1 MFRLAD
7 SILHFQFF
15 SRSFFFQC
23 GFLCFVPC
31 VIAFVSTFRVF
42 TQFYYNRFFLV
53 VLYFFYLWLVSR
65 RYQWMTWWIYIQA
78 MVYRFYIHFY
88 CWNYNTFELEWLRTF
103 LFSSK
108 IISVCKE
115 RSQFHWNLNTIL
127 CSRLN
132 WRKKNALMLTN
143 PVFTFKSCSFH
154 PDLTSFLLCLFASL
168 CTKEI
173 H

>member
-1 MFRLAD
+1 MPIFIWFYVPFGGFD
-7 SILHFQFF
+7 SSFSIFF
-15 SRSFFFQC
+15 LVRFFFIQC

-42 TQFYYNRFFLV
+42 TQFYYNRFFFLV

-78 MVYRFYIHFY
+78 MVYRFYIHFLLL
-88 CWNYNTFELEWLRTF
+88 ELQYVWAWVIEDLS

-108 IISVCKE
+108 IISVCIE

-132 WRKKNALMLTN
+132 WREKKWY
-143 PVFTFKSCSFH
+143 
-154 PDLTSFLLCLFASL
+154 
-168 CTKEI
+168 
-173 H
+173 

>member
-15 SRSFFFQC
+15 SRSFFFSVV
-23 GFLCFVPC
+23 FYVL
-31 VIAFVSTFRVF
+31 FRVLLLLSRHSVSSHSF
-42 TQFYYNRFFLV
+42 ITIDIFLV

-78 MVYRFYIHFY
+78 MVYRLYIHFY

-108 IISVCKE
+108 IISVCIE

-132 WRKKNALMLTN
+132 WRKKMY
-143 PVFTFKSCSFH
+143 
-154 PDLTSFLLCLFASL
+154 
-168 CTKEI
+168 
-173 H
+173 

>member
-15 SRSFFFQC
+15 SRSFFFSVV
-23 GFLCFVPC
+23 FYVL
-31 VIAFVSTFRVF
+31 FRVLLLLSRHSVSSHSF
-42 TQFYYNRFFLV
+42 ITIDIFLV

-78 MVYRFYIHFY
+78 MVYRLYIHFY
-88 CWNYNTFELEWLRTF
+88 CWNYNTFELEWLGTF

-108 IISVCKE
+108 IISVCIE

-132 WRKKNALMLTN
+132 WRKKMY
-143 PVFTFKSCSFH
+143 
-154 PDLTSFLLCLFASL
+154 
-168 CTKEI
+168 
-173 H
+173 

>member
-15 SRSFFFQC
+15 SRSFFFSVV
-23 GFLCFVPC
+23 FYVL
-31 VIAFVSTFRVF
+31 FRVLLLLSRHSVSSHSF
-42 TQFYYNRFFLV
+42 ITIDIFLV

-108 IISVCKE
+108 IISVCIE

-132 WRKKNALMLTN
+132 WRKKMY
-143 PVFTFKSCSFH
+143 
-154 PDLTSFLLCLFASL
+154 
-168 CTKEI
+168 
-173 H
+173 